1 MFDSL
6 VVFKNLKMYP
16 IIFSQFL
23 YRNYI
28 NKPKMSNLEEAE
40 LQLSELDLLFSMF
53 PNEGDFK
60 VTDQLALAELKDYV
74 GKCTLEVPSS
84 KIQFILYL
92 NVETPGENKVMH
104 AYVKKKFTN

>member
-1 MFDSL
+1 MFDSI
-6 VVFKNLKMYP
+6 VVFKNLKVYP
-16 IIFSQFL
+16 ITFSPFL

-28 NKPKMSNLEEAE
+28 NTPKMSNLEEAE
-40 LQLSELDLLFSMF
+40 LQLSELDLLSSMF
-53 PNEGDFK
+53 PNEDDFK

-92 NVETPGENKVMH
+92 DVETPDENKVMH
-104 AYVKKKFTN
+104 PYI